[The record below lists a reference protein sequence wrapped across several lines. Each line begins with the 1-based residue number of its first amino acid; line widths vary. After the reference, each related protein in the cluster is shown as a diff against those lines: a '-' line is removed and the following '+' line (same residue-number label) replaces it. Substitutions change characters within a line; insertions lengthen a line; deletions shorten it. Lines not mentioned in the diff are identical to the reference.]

1 MYEAARLG
9 AVNAHAVTDTVA
21 VLNSATGQ
29 RPLLE
34 ESTVSLAVVPGRP
47 ELRSLSVWDDGTAMF
62 TRVEMTK
69 AQAEE
74 LARRLRRFALSDD

>member
-1 MYEAARLG
+1 MYEAERLG

-47 ELRSLSVWDDGTAMF
+47 ELRSLAMWDNGTAMF
-62 TRVEMTK
+62 ARVEMTRF
-69 AQAEE
+69 QAGE
-74 LARRLRRFALSDD
+74 LAQRLRRFALSDD